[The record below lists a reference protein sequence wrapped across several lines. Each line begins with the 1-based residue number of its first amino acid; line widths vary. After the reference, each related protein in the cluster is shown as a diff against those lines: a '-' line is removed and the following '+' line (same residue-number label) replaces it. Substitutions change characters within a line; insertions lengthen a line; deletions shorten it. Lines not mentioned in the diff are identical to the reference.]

1 MNFSVFES
9 LAGSVTAF
17 SAVFGSLFVGI
28 VLWRVGATMIGSF
41 RELSDS
47 EGELSVD
54 EWLWFFLKV
63 MAFLMLCG
71 GFLYATT

>member
-9 LAGSVTAF
+9 LAGSVTVF
-17 SAVFGSLFVGI
+17 SAVFGGLFVCT
-28 VLWRVGATMIGSF
+28 VVWRVGATMIGSF

-47 EGELSVD
+47 DGELSVD
-54 EWLWFFLKV
+54 EWSWFFLKV

-71 GFLYATT
+71 AFLYATT

>member
-17 SAVFGSLFVGI
+17 SIAFGSLFVGI
-28 VLWRVGATMIGSF
+28 VLWRVGAAVVESF
-41 RELSDS
+41 RDLSDGGDIS
-47 EGELSVD
+47 IN

-63 MAFLMLCG
+63 VIFSMFCG
-71 GFLYATT
+71 AFLYATT